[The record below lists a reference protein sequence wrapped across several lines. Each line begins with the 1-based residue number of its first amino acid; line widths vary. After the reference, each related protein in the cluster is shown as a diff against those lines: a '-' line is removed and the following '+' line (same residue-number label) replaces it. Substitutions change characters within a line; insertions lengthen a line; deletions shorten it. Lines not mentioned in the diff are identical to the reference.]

1 MQELGE
7 IHERTD
13 TRGHGRYVVA
23 VVSHNLYRDG
33 TGMVFVV
40 PVHPDSPGV
49 DHPLLIRV
57 DVSGEVGLII
67 ADQVFRMPAAGLG
80 DPPVGRVE
88 PDALERV
95 RAQLRGI
102 FS

>member
-1 MQELGE
+1 LQDLGE

-13 TRGHGRYVVA
+13 TRGHGRHVVV
-23 VVSHNLYRDG
+23 VVSHNLYRDA
-33 TGMVFVV
+33 TGMVFVA
-40 PVHPDSPGV
+40 PVHADSPGV
-49 DHPLLIRV
+49 DHPLLVRV
-57 DVSGEVGLII
+57 DVAGKTGLII

-80 DPPVGRVE
+80 EPPIGRVE
-88 PDALERV
+88 PAALERV